1 MVELEGVPGASA
13 TRERGKG
20 FDDYAKDKLDV
31 VEKQSANFNR
41 AEGLTVM
48 ENILQANNDIQ
59 GVFAQNDE
67 MALGAA
73 EAMGNRR
80 RGDCRV

>member
-1 MVELEGVPGASA
+1 
-13 TRERGKG
+13 
-20 FDDYAKDKLDV
+20 
-31 VEKQSANFNR
+31 
-41 AEGLTVM
+41 M

-73 EAMGNRR
+73 EAMGNREA
-80 RGDCRV
+80 